1 MMDLLNRR
9 APSSA
14 HMPAQAAA
22 PAAGTPGDDWAQLWF
37 AVQQQQQPQP
47 GQMMVP
53 QPWSTL
59 VLVPAVPGVSSR
71 AAAQQLVQAAR
82 LYESRPVELVDACG
96 ATPGAVG
103 QLVADVAERVAAGA
117 WVIVAV
123 DSPLANRAAIP
134 ISTAADA
141 ALLVVPLGASTF
153 GAARDTIGT
162 IGRHRFVGSVAV
174 QAGR

>member
-14 HMPAQAAA
+14 RMPAPAAA
-22 PAAGTPGDDWAQLWF
+22 PAAGTPGDEWAQLWF
-37 AVQQQQQPQP
+37 AVQQQQ
-47 GQMMVP
+47 GQMMVA
-53 QPWSTL
+53 QPWNTL

-123 DSPLANRAAIP
+123 DSPLVNRAAIP
-134 ISTAADA
+134 ISNAADA

-153 GAARDTIGT
+153 GAARDTIGM